1 MVDFQARQTERQP
14 TSRSRPMSAQ
24 AEKAGVVER
33 KRSEP
38 RATGFEARTA
48 KHGNSAEIQ
57 KSNIKYLRYHI
68 TVHPGSRIVS
78 VRVQSRERR
87 WRGRRCSSVALVFD
101 A

>member
-1 MVDFQARQTERQP
+1 MNENKTLSPSFLP
-14 TSRSRPMSAQ
+14 GPSRISHGAVTFLHSSLCWQCYMLEPYIRSAQ

-57 KSNIKYLRYHI
+57 KSNIK
-68 TVHPGSRIVS
+68 
-78 VRVQSRERR
+78 
-87 WRGRRCSSVALVFD
+87 
-101 A
+101 